1 MKQVISKSEVPKHIK
16 DEKAIHHL
24 SYELERLKQYKDT
37 SDLDEIINKNN
48 NKNDNRGNK
57 KGI

>member
-48 NKNDNRGNK
+48 NKNAHN
-57 KGI
+57 